1 MTSLEIN
8 IITTYN
14 GSEVC
19 NALLGGFE
27 ICDSQFT
34 TREWV
39 KITTK
44 NSMTHFMDD
53 PNKSTDFYGAR
64 C

>member
-27 ICDSQFT
+27 ICDSLQQ
-34 TREWV
+34 ESGS
-39 KITTK
+39 KLPQK

>member
-27 ICDSQFT
+27 ICDSLQQ
-34 TREWV
+34 ENGSKLPQ
-39 KITTK
+39 KI
-44 NSMTHFMDD
+44 
-53 PNKSTDFYGAR
+53 A
-64 C
+64 